1 MEELAPLTAQQLDA
15 LPLFPLRRLVF
26 FPGTVLPLHIFEA
39 RYKAMLH
46 YCLNESASALALGM
60 LREDGTV
67 AEDASHPAVH
77 SVAGVGR
84 ISEWQELPNG
94 NFAVLLQG
102 VMRVNVE
109 RELETSHPF
118 RLVKATPRPDVSDG
132 SAGDDLQS
140 KLALVN
146 CASHIVATIQRE
158 HADFSLDINVNMPA
172 GYLADLVAD
181 RLVSDAEVRQRLL
194 EQACP
199 TTRLLETLSCASE
212 LLALLNRGRSATS
225 DPPCLAN

>member
-26 FPGTVLPLHIFEA
+26 FPGTILPLHIFEA
-39 RYKAMLH
+39 RYKALLH
-46 YCLNESASALALGM
+46 YCLNEGSSALALGM

-67 AEDASHPAVH
+67 AEDSSRPAVH

-102 VMRVNVE
+102 VMRVNIE
-109 RELETSHPF
+109 RELDTSHPF
-118 RLVKATPRPDVSDG
+118 RLVKATPRPDLSE
-132 SAGDDLQS
+132 SATADDLQS

-146 CASHIVATIQRE
+146 CASHIVATIQRD

-181 RLVSDAEVRQRLL
+181 RLVSDAEIRQRLL
-194 EQACP
+194 EEACP
-199 TTRLLETLSCASE
+199 CARLLETLSCASE
-212 LLALLNRGRSATS
+212 LLALLNRGRNTTS
-225 DPPCLAN
+225 DPPGLSN